1 MSNDL
6 AAPNSVEHFSVWGTS
21 ATLAVTGTQHL
32 AEARAILDDVLSAT
46 TTAASRFDSDS
57 EISRLNAKG
66 SVAASPWFLSLLH
79 QALRAFELSDGLCD
93 PTIAP
98 SLISLGY
105 DQDFDALTASDEA
118 IPATN
123 PAPGWSAITIGDDG
137 TVTLA
142 EGAGID
148 LGATAKAAAA
158 DAAATT
164 IATQL
169 GCGVL
174 VDLGGDLRIAGPAP
188 QGGWAIGM
196 AKSAKSAVA
205 ERDIDEV
212 VALAAG
218 AMTSSSSIVRTWQ
231 RDGTTLHHII
241 DPRTGRSAQTPW
253 AMASVVAA
261 NAVDANALSTAA
273 IIWGEDAIFE
283 LAQRSTQA
291 RLLRHDGSIE
301 RVGGWV
307 EPTEGKP

>member
-1 MSNDL
+1 MSEGKGTQS
-6 AAPNSVEHFSVWGTS
+6 AVEHFSIWGTS
-21 ATLAVTGTQHL
+21 ATLAVTDPGCL
-32 AEARAILDDVLSAT
+32 REARTILDAVLTAT
-46 TTAASRFDSDS
+46 TSAASRFDADS
-57 EISRLNAKG
+57 EISRLNAHG
-66 SVAASPWFLSLLH
+66 SVSASPWFLSLLN
-79 QALRAFELSDGLCD
+79 QAQRAYEISDGLCD

-105 DQDFDALTASDEA
+105 DRDFDALTASDEA
-118 IPATN
+118 LPSTN
-123 PAPGWSAITIGDDG
+123 PSPGWTAITIGDDNRVSLALG
-137 TVTLA
+137 TA
-142 EGAGID
+142 ID
-148 LGATAKAAAA
+148 LGASAKSAAA

-164 IATQL
+164 IAAQL

-174 VDLGGDLRIAGPAP
+174 VDLGGDLRIAGSAP
-188 QGGWAIGM
+188 QGGWAIGLAM
-196 AKSAKSAVA
+196 SAKSAVA
-205 ERDIDEV
+205 EHEIDEV
-212 VALAAG
+212 VGLAAG

-231 RDGTTLHHII
+231 RNGATLHHII

-261 NAVDANALSTAA
+261 SAVDANALSTAA

-291 RLLRHDGSIE
+291 RLVRHDGSIE